1 MFAIET
7 IALTKRFKGVK
18 AVQELNIQI
27 SEGEVYALMG
37 PNGAG
42 KTTLIK
48 LLMNLMIPTDGEAR
62 VLGLSSES
70 LQGKRFENIGYVSEN
85 QKMPDWMTVQSF
97 LDYWRP
103 FYPTWDKV
111 LEQSLAKRFDLPRK
125 QRLKN
130 LSRGVRMK
138 AALTSI
144 LSYRP
149 RLIVLDEPLSGLDP
163 LVRDELMEGLL
174 GLTNET
180 TILFSSHDLAEIEHF
195 ASHVGYMEGGRL
207 VFSEAMA
214 RVRQRFCRVEAIAA
228 APLTP
233 PVNLP
238 AAWLEFNVSQ
248 SRAQWLETDY
258 QPELSASRARE
269 ILGPVEVKSSSLTLR
284 EIFLTSART
293 SPRANGERGAL

>member
-7 IALTKRFKGVK
+7 IALTKRFRAVK
-18 AVQELNIQI
+18 AVQDLNIQVR
-27 SEGEVYALMG
+27 EGEVYALMG

-48 LLMNLMIPTDGEAR
+48 MLMNLMSATEGEAR
-62 VLGLSSES
+62 VLGMSSES
-70 LQGKRFENIGYVSEN
+70 LQGRRFENIGYVSEN
-85 QKMPDWMTVQSF
+85 QKMPDWMTIQNF
-97 LDYWRP
+97 LDYCRP
-103 FYPTWDKV
+103 FYPAWDKT
-111 LEQSLAKRFDLPRK
+111 LEESLAKRFELPRK

-163 LVRDELMEGLL
+163 LVRDDLMDGLL
-174 GLTNET
+174 GLASET

-195 ASHVGYMEGGRL
+195 ANHVGYMEGGRL

-214 RVRQRFCRVEAIAA
+214 SVRQRFCRLTATAAFPVEAPSNI
-228 APLTP
+228 
-233 PVNLP
+233 P
-238 AAWLEFNVSQ
+238 AAWREFKTSQ

-258 QPELSASRARE
+258 EPERSASRARE
-269 ILGPVEVKSSSLTLR
+269 ILGLVQVQATSLTLR
-284 EIFLTSART
+284 EIFLTSARIGRQAT
-293 SPRANGERGAL
+293 SERGAL

>member
-7 IALTKRFKGVK
+7 IALSKRFKGVN
-18 AVQELNIQI
+18 AVQELNFQVR
-27 SEGEVYALMG
+27 EGEVYALMG

-48 LLMNLMIPTDGEAR
+48 LLMNLMFPTAGEAR
-62 VLGLSSES
+62 VLGLNAES
-70 LQGKRFENIGYVSEN
+70 LQGRGYENIGYVSEN

-103 FYPTWDKV
+103 FYPTWDKT

-125 QRLKN
+125 QGLKN

-144 LSYRP
+144 LAYRP

-163 LVRDELMEGLL
+163 LVRDELMDGLL
-174 GLTNET
+174 GLISET

-195 ASHVGYMEGGRL
+195 ASHVGYMERGRL
-207 VFSEAMA
+207 VFSEATA
-214 RVRQRFCRVEAIAA
+214 SVRQRFCRLAA
-228 APLTP
+228 TAPSPLTAPANP
-233 PVNLP
+233 PAEWHDFKTN
-238 AAWLEFNVSQ
+238 Q
-248 SRAQWLETDY
+248 SRAEWLETDY
-258 QPELSASRARE
+258 DPERSASRARE
-269 ILGPVEVKSSSLTLR
+269 IFGPIELQATSLTLR
-284 EIFLTSART
+284 EIFLASAQMGRQAT
-293 SPRANGERGAL
+293 GERGAH

>member
-1 MFAIET
+1 MLAIEA
-7 IALTKRFKGVK
+7 IELTKRFKGVK
-18 AVQELNIQI
+18 AVQELNMQVP
-27 SEGEVYALMG
+27 EGEVYALMG

-42 KTTLIK
+42 KTTFIK
-48 LLMNLMIPTDGEAR
+48 LLMNLMIPTAGEAR

-70 LQGKRFENIGYVSEN
+70 LQGIRFESIGYVSEN
-85 QKMPDWMTVQSF
+85 QKMPDWMSVQNF

-163 LVRDELMEGLL
+163 LVRDELMEALL
-174 GLTNET
+174 GLANET

-207 VFSEAMA
+207 LFSEAMA
-214 RVRQRFCRVEAIAA
+214 SVRQRFCRVEATAA
-228 APLTP
+228 GPLTAP
-233 PVNLP
+233 QDIP
-238 AAWLEFNVSQ
+238 AEWVEFSVSQ
-248 SRAQWLETDY
+248 SRAHWLETDY
-258 QPELSASRARE
+258 QPQLSASRARE
-269 ILGPVEVKSSSLTLR
+269 ILGPIEVRASSLTLR
-284 EIFLTSART
+284 EIFLISARVGRRGT
-293 SPRANGERGAL
+293 GERGPI

>member
-1 MFAIET
+1 MLAIE
-7 IALTKRFKGVK
+7 ANGLTKRFKNVM
-18 AVQELNIQI
+18 AVQELNMQVA
-27 SEGEVYALMG
+27 EGEVYALMG
-37 PNGAG
+37 TNGAG

-48 LLMNLMIPTDGEAR
+48 LLMNLMIPTAGEAR

-85 QKMPDWMTVQSF
+85 QKMPDWMTVESF

-103 FYPTWDKV
+103 FYATWDKS
-111 LEQSLAKRFDLPRK
+111 LEQSLARRFDLPRK

-163 LVRDELMEGLL
+163 LVRDELMEALL
-174 GLTNET
+174 GLANES
-180 TILFSSHDLAEIEHF
+180 TIIFSSHDLAEIEHF

-207 VFSEAMA
+207 MFSEAMSN
-214 RVRQRFCRVEAIAA
+214 VRQRFCRVAAMAA
-228 APLTP
+228 APLTTP
-233 PVNLP
+233 EEVP
-238 AAWLEFNVSQ
+238 AAWLEFNIGES
-248 SRAQWLETDY
+248 SAQWLETDY
-258 QPELSASRARE
+258 EPQQSARRARE
-269 ILGPVEVKSSSLTLR
+269 ILGPVELHVSSLSLR
-284 EIFLTSART
+284 DIFLTSARMGLQ
-293 SPRANGERGAL
+293 AAGERGTF